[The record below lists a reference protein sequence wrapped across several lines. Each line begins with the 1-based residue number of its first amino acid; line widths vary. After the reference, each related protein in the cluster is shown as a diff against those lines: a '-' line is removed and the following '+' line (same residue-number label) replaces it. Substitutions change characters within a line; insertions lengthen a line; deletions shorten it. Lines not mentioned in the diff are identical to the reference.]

1 MNYTLHQLRIYLKV
15 TETLSITKT
24 AEKLNL
30 TQPAIS
36 IQLKNFQDQFDY
48 PLIEIINK
56 KIQVTGLGKEIALQ
70 LANDGAQVVVHYN
83 KNKKGAEEVFS
94 QIKQQNGQT
103 FLVQSDLSTGNL
115 DQVAEKMISEVLKQV
130 STIDYLINNAA
141 DQTLDPEDPMDEE
154 VMNSIMFT
162 NVLAPQAIVKACLNI
177 FKPGSAIVNITS
189 VEAEHPFPNHSLY
202 ASSKAALTRYTEL
215 AAVELAALGV
225 RCNAVAPGLVNR
237 DGLDKSWPEG
247 VKKWNERSPIKRP
260 VTASEVAKTVSFL
273 LSDEASGITGISVSV
288 DGGWSVA

>member
-1 MNYTLHQLRIYLKV
+1 MTNKFTNKV
-15 TETLSITKT
+15 AL
-24 AEKLNL
+24 
-30 TQPAIS
+30 
-36 IQLKNFQDQFDY
+36 
-48 PLIEIINK
+48 
-56 KIQVTGLGKEIALQ
+56 VTGASSGLGAEIALQ
-70 LANDGAQVVVHYN
+70 LASEGAQVVVHYN
-83 KNKKGAEEVFS
+83 KNKKGAEEVVS
-94 QIKQQNGQT
+94 LIKQQNGT
-103 FLVQSDLSTGNL
+103 AFLVQSDLSSGNL

-202 ASSKAALTRYTEL
+202 AASKAALTRYTEL

-225 RCNAVAPGLVNR
+225 RCNAVAPGLVDR

-247 VKKWNERSPIKRP
+247 LKKWNDRSPIKRP
-260 VTASEVAKTVSFL
+260 VTAGEVANTVSFL
-273 LSDEASGITGISVSV
+273 LSDDASGITGISVSV

>member
-1 MNYTLHQLRIYLKV
+1 MTNKFSNKV
-15 TETLSITKT
+15 AL
-24 AEKLNL
+24 
-30 TQPAIS
+30 
-36 IQLKNFQDQFDY
+36 
-48 PLIEIINK
+48 
-56 KIQVTGLGKEIALQ
+56 VTGASSGLGAEIALQ
-70 LANDGAQVVVHYN
+70 LASEGAQVVVHYN
-83 KNKKGAEEVFS
+83 KNKTGAEEVVS
-94 QIKQQNGQT
+94 RIKQQNGIA

-115 DQVAEKMISEVLKQV
+115 DQVAEKMTTEVLKQV

-141 DQTLDPEDPMDEE
+141 DQTLDPEDSMDEK

-225 RCNAVAPGLVNR
+225 RCNAVAPGLVDR
-237 DGLDKSWPEG
+237 DELDKAWPEG
-247 VKKWNERSPIKRP
+247 LKKWNDRSPIKRP
-260 VTASEVAKTVSFL
+260 VTAGEVANTVSFL
-273 LSDEASGITGISVSV
+273 LSDDASGITVISVSV

>member
-1 MNYTLHQLRIYLKV
+1 MTNKFSNKV
-15 TETLSITKT
+15 AL
-24 AEKLNL
+24 
-30 TQPAIS
+30 
-36 IQLKNFQDQFDY
+36 
-48 PLIEIINK
+48 
-56 KIQVTGLGKEIALQ
+56 VTGASSGLGKEIALQ
-70 LANDGAQVVVHYN
+70 LANDGAQVVIHYN
-83 KNKKGAEEVFS
+83 KNKKGAEEVVS
-94 QIKQQNGQT
+94 LIKQQNGQA

-215 AAVELAALGV
+215 AAVELAAMGV

>member
-1 MNYTLHQLRIYLKV
+1 MTNKFTNKV
-15 TETLSITKT
+15 AL
-24 AEKLNL
+24 
-30 TQPAIS
+30 
-36 IQLKNFQDQFDY
+36 
-48 PLIEIINK
+48 
-56 KIQVTGLGKEIALQ
+56 VTGASSGLGAEIALQ
-70 LANDGAQVVVHYN
+70 LASEGAQVVVHYN
-83 KNKKGAEEVFS
+83 KNKKGAEEVVS
-94 QIKQQNGQT
+94 QIKQQNGQA

-225 RCNAVAPGLVNR
+225 RCNAVAPGLVDR

-247 VKKWNERSPIKRP
+247 LKKWNDRSPIKRP
-260 VTASEVAKTVSFL
+260 VTAGEVANTVSFL
-273 LSDEASGITGISVSV
+273 LSDDASGITGISVSV

>member
-1 MNYTLHQLRIYLKV
+1 MTNKFTNKV
-15 TETLSITKT
+15 AL
-24 AEKLNL
+24 
-30 TQPAIS
+30 
-36 IQLKNFQDQFDY
+36 
-48 PLIEIINK
+48 
-56 KIQVTGLGKEIALQ
+56 VTGASSGLGAEIALQ
-70 LANDGAQVVVHYN
+70 LASEGAQVVVHYN
-83 KNKKGAEEVFS
+83 KNKKGAEEVVS
-94 QIKQQNGQT
+94 LIKQQNGT
-103 FLVQSDLSTGNL
+103 AFLVQSDLSSGNL

-130 STIDYLINNAA
+130 STIDYVINNAA

-225 RCNAVAPGLVNR
+225 RCNAVAPGLVDR
-237 DGLDKSWPEG
+237 DGLDKAWPEG
-247 VKKWNERSPIKRP
+247 LKKWNDRSPIKRP
-260 VTASEVAKTVSFL
+260 VTAGEVANTVSFL
-273 LSDEASGITGISVSV
+273 LSDDASGITGISVSV